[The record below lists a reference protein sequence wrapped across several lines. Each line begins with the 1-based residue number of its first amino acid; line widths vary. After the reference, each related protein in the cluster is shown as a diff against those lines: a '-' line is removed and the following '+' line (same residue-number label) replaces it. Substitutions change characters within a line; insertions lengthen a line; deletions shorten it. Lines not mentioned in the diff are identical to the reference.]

1 MDGKRHGDRRPVHVR
16 EPADLEEPRREHR
29 TRVPRGDDGL
39 RVALAHRAAGGEH
52 RALALLAR
60 RVGGLLVH
68 RDDVVGMN
76 DLEALG
82 DRLEFVVPAEQHRFD
97 AVRGRRERTRDDLL
111 RGSIAAHRVDGDPDL
126 RHAYGAGVSSGS
138 TSRPR

>member
-1 MDGKRHGDRRPVHVR
+1 MWHCGQSVSDGAEMLCV
-16 EPADLEEPRREHR
+16 
-29 TRVPRGDDGL
+29 
-39 RVALAHRAAGGEH
+39 
-52 RALALLAR
+52 AR

-97 AVRGRRERTRDDLL
+97 AVRGRRKRTRDDLL

-126 RHAYGAGVSSGS
+126 RHRYGAGVSSGS